1 MTRLR
6 RSTAPDE
13 TEVGNECQSCTDG
26 KSYNNY
32 AVLDLRVRVH
42 VYSTVHRYN
51 SLSSYTHVRKY
62 STTTVQTIFFGE
74 CGIQYNIRSQSQ
86 SGKLTDWRF
95 LGLPHSARHIH
106 RQFRQARAGLG
117 IPVFNRL
124 QLRIG
129 NWTFFWVI
137 FQVLECLHQTPAL

>member
-32 AVLDLRVRVH
+32 AVLALRVRVH

-62 STTTVQTIFFGE
+62 SSNNFLWRMRDTVL
-74 CGIQYNIRSQSQ
+74 YNIRSQSQ

>member
-62 STTTVQTIFFGE
+62 SSNNFLWRMRDTVQHSQPIPIWEIDRLAIFGSTAL
-74 CGIQYNIRSQSQ
+74 CSSYSSC
-86 SGKLTDWRF
+86 
-95 LGLPHSARHIH
+95 
-106 RQFRQARAGLG
+106 QFRQARAGLG

>member
-1 MTRLR
+1 VYVYTCTVQYTATTVYLR
-6 RSTAPDE
+6 IRTYES
-13 TEVGNECQSCTDG
+13 
-26 KSYNNY
+26 
-32 AVLDLRVRVH
+32 
-42 VYSTVHRYN
+42 
-51 SLSSYTHVRKY
+51 
-62 STTTVQTIFFGE
+62 TVQTIFFGE

>member
-1 MTRLR
+1 MSIVHRRQVVQQLRCTR
-6 RSTAPDE
+6 PP
-13 TEVGNECQSCTDG
+13 CTCT
-26 KSYNNY
+26 
-32 AVLDLRVRVH
+32 RVQ
-42 VYSTVHRYN
+42 YSTPLQQTFFIRTYE
-51 SLSSYTHVRKY
+51 STT
-62 STTTVQTIFFGE
+62 TTTVQTIFFGE